1 MAYLNISGSALLNAC
16 LDCHHIISSGRSKT
30 MLRDG
35 HRGFPGHS
43 SMSVSAAFSAKLN
56 ASQCSKLCRLQN
68 CGSCCSRQP
77 LNRALVS
84 PASNAPINA
93 DFMQMM
99 RVKMIKAFSQ
109 SETAEQSLQDVPLGP
124 PPSLDRVLLRRA
136 TLNSRKMRLLSGQVP
151 STPCD
156 SANIWHDPILVTRP
170 FNLILLRI

>member
-1 MAYLNISGSALLNAC
+1 
-16 LDCHHIISSGRSKT
+16 
-30 MLRDG
+30 
-35 HRGFPGHS
+35 
-43 SMSVSAAFSAKLN
+43 
-56 ASQCSKLCRLQN
+56 
-68 CGSCCSRQP
+68 

-136 TLNSRKMRLLSGQVP
+136 TLSSRKMRLLSGQVP